1 MPVANKLISRV
12 NVWGSRVFSRILEF
26 QWAVG
31 WLVSLDCLFVYSISG
46 QRKYL
51 SDGLGFYVCQCGE
64 ITRLWRCVVI
74 QNSKALLARGIY
86 GFLGLLMLGC
96 SSGSPEMVAGNIQAV
111 NHTAGA
117 INWLSVNG
125 YRADGV
131 GGRSCCVVM
140 PAVWRPGLKADIEWE
155 VDPNPTAK
163 MPSVTSAE
171 FLEVYARHAKNYVR
185 HSAVVDV
192 PEWPGTESCDL
203 KVHFLTCNQVQV
215 TTSCW
220 AHGSPNY
227 PIQYPD
233 DMQEPTVCPE

>member
-1 MPVANKLISRV
+1 MPFSVLSSPYSRFHICISVFCWRWGLCVSRRAEVMVRQEIIIVANLKQS
-12 NVWGSRVFSRILEF
+12 
-26 QWAVG
+26 
-31 WLVSLDCLFVYSISG
+31 LVH
-46 QRKYL
+46 
-51 SDGLGFYVCQCGE
+51 
-64 ITRLWRCVVI
+64 
-74 QNSKALLARGIY
+74 GIY
-86 GFLGLLMLGC
+86 VLLGLSMFGC
-96 SSGSPEMVAGNIQAV
+96 SANSPEMVAGNIQAV
-111 NHTAGA
+111 NHTTGA

-125 YRADGV
+125 YRADGG
-131 GGRSCCVVM
+131 GGRSCCAVM
-140 PAVWRPGLKADIEWE
+140 PAVWRPGLKAAIEWE

-171 FLEVYARHAKNYVR
+171 FLEVYAKHAKNYVR
-185 HSAVVDV
+185 HSAVVDI

-227 PIQYPD
+227 PIKYPD

>member
-1 MPVANKLISRV
+1 MPFSVLTSPYSKFHICKSVFCWRWGLCVSRCAEVMIRQKIRMVASSKQS
-12 NVWGSRVFSRILEF
+12 
-26 QWAVG
+26 
-31 WLVSLDCLFVYSISG
+31 LVH
-46 QRKYL
+46 
-51 SDGLGFYVCQCGE
+51 
-64 ITRLWRCVVI
+64 
-74 QNSKALLARGIY
+74 GIY
-86 GFLGLLMLGC
+86 VLLGLSMFGC
-96 SSGSPEMVAGNIQAV
+96 SANSPEMVAGNIQAV
-111 NHTAGA
+111 NHTTGA

-125 YRADGV
+125 YRADGG

-171 FLEVYARHAKNYVR
+171 FLEVYAKHATNYVR
-185 HSAVVDV
+185 HSAVVDI

-203 KVHFLTCNQVQV
+203 KVHFLTCKQVQV

-227 PIQYPD
+227 PIKYPD

>member
-1 MPVANKLISRV
+1 
-12 NVWGSRVFSRILEF
+12 
-26 QWAVG
+26 
-31 WLVSLDCLFVYSISG
+31 
-46 QRKYL
+46 
-51 SDGLGFYVCQCGE
+51 
-64 ITRLWRCVVI
+64 
-74 QNSKALLARGIY
+74 
-86 GFLGLLMLGC
+86 
-96 SSGSPEMVAGNIQAV
+96 MVAGNIQAV
-111 NHTAGA
+111 NHTTGA

-125 YRADGV
+125 YRADGG
-131 GGRSCCVVM
+131 GGRSCCIIM

-163 MPSVTSAE
+163 MPSVTAAE

-192 PEWPGTESCDL
+192 PEWPGTDSCDL